1 MISKAERTYVAEGI
15 RQDVRG
21 DGRSCSDYRPLK
33 LELGTLP
40 QASGSARCQLGAT
53 DVLVGVK
60 VRSDQNRG
68 QVCCMS
74 FTLRQ
79 HCSCAGY
86 MYPK

>member
-1 MISKAERTYVAEGI
+1 MPRHTAIRRVCRVYITEGI

-33 LELGTLP
+33 LELGVLP

-60 VRSDQNRG
+60 VKSRHK
-68 QVCCMS
+68 M
-74 FTLRQ
+74 
-79 HCSCAGY
+79 
-86 MYPK
+86 